1 MSTNNNVRSNDV
13 NLSNPRVMSM
23 KKKMMA
29 QKKEKGMEAIASLN
43 RINCENLISLKYN
56 VLHVRIPL
64 LLQILS
70 PVNNENEA
78 LSLHPNVLNFETL
91 GTFSLVY
98 AANVEF
104 LKEPCL
110 CLLLPTNT
118 WMLAM

>member
-64 LLQILS
+64 LLQIL
-70 PVNNENEA
+70 
-78 LSLHPNVLNFETL
+78 
-91 GTFSLVY
+91 
-98 AANVEF
+98 
-104 LKEPCL
+104 
-110 CLLLPTNT
+110 
-118 WMLAM
+118 